1 MDTTTFIS
9 ALGVFA
15 AMAGMAIL
23 IFKRVSPILIG
34 PMAAILVCL
43 TSQIP
48 VFKGVTETYMSGVT
62 DFFLSYFFIFLL
74 GNIFGNL
81 YQNSG
86 SRLQDRIDYFPKI
99 RREKLYA
106 GMYAFRRDS
115 KLRGD

>member
-86 SRLQDRIDYFPKI
+86 AAS
-99 RREKLYA
+99 
-106 GMYAFRRDS
+106 
-115 KLRGD
+115 